1 MKTQTKQQRKISSFS
16 MGRWTKYAAA
26 AAASTFAAASSA
38 EATIHYSGLINQKI
52 GNRDTEAF
60 PLGDDGNLVLV
71 QVPYKQG
78 SSSVQFIGSAFCY
91 ASGAVSAGVN
101 GGLFVTCLTSRD
113 PASVS
118 ALKVRDNISTRPFFT
133 GLGVLA
139 TNNVYQRCHPRGQ
152 FGDRGVHLLGF
163 KFNNGEGV
171 QYGWA
176 RLRMLGRPFNRMQL
190 IDYAYADPG
199 ERIFAV
205 QKSKDSAPAMESLG
219 GLALGAAG
227 LLAWR
232 RRRSVRQETL
242 PRRAA
247 KNSS

>member
-1 MKTQTKQQRKISSFS
+1 MKTQRKQQRKIKAFTNS
-16 MGRWTKYAAA
+16 RWAAYAAA
-26 AAASTFAAASSA
+26 AVASSFAAAHSA

-52 GNRDTEAF
+52 GNNDTEFF
-60 PLGDDGNLVLV
+60 PLGDDGNVVLV

-101 GGLFVTCLTSRD
+101 GGLFLTCLTSRD

-118 ALKVRDNISTRPFFT
+118 ALKVRDNISSRPFFS

-139 TNNVYQRCHPRGQ
+139 TNNVYENCHARGQ
-152 FGDRGVHLLGF
+152 FGDRGIHLLGF

-176 RLRMLGRPFNRMQL
+176 RLKMLGRPFNRMQL
-190 IDYAYADPG
+190 IDYAYADAG
-199 ERIFAV
+199 ERISAG
-205 QKSKDSAPAMESLG
+205 QKSKDSAPALESLG

-232 RRRSVRQETL
+232 HGRS
-242 PRRAA
+242 
-247 KNSS
+247 K

>member
-1 MKTQTKQQRKISSFS
+1 MKTHRNHERKIGSITT
-16 MGRWTKYAAA
+16 GRWTAYAAA

-38 EATIHYSGLINQKI
+38 EATIHYSGVLNQKI
-52 GNRDTEAF
+52 ANRDTVAF
-60 PLGDDGNLVLV
+60 PLGDDANLVLIH
-71 QVPYKQG
+71 VPLKQG
-78 SSSVQFIGSAFCY
+78 SSSVEFVASAFCY

-101 GGLFVTCLTSRD
+101 GGLFLTCLTSRD

-118 ALKVRDNISTRPFFT
+118 ALKVRDNISARPFFS

-139 TNNVYQRCHPRGQ
+139 INDVYSHCHVRGQ
-152 FGDRGVHLLGF
+152 FGDRGIHLLGF

-176 RLRMLGRPFNRMQL
+176 RLKMLGRPFNRMQL

-199 ERIFAV
+199 ERISAG
-205 QKSKDSAPAMESLG
+205 QKSTESAPALESLG

-232 RRRSVRQETL
+232 RRRI
-242 PRRAA
+242 
-247 KNSS
+247 K

>member
-1 MKTQTKQQRKISSFS
+1 MKTHRKQQRKINSITK
-16 MGRWTKYAAA
+16 GRWTAYVAA
-26 AAASTFAAASSA
+26 AAASSFAAAHLA
-38 EATIHYSGLINQKI
+38 EATIHYSGPINQKI
-52 GNRDTEAF
+52 GNRDTEFF
-60 PLGDDGNLVLV
+60 PLGDDANLVLIH
-71 QVPYKQG
+71 VPLKQG
-78 SSSVQFIGSAFCY
+78 SSSVEFVASAFCY

-101 GGLFVTCLTSRD
+101 GGLFLTCLTSRD

-118 ALKVRDNISTRPFFT
+118 ALKIRDNISTRPFFS

-139 TNNVYQRCHPRGQ
+139 INDVYSHCYPRGQ
-152 FGDRGVHLLGF
+152 FGDRGIHLLGF

-176 RLRMLGRPFNRMQL
+176 RLKMLGRPFNRIQL

-199 ERIFAV
+199 ERIFAD
-205 QKSKDSAPAMESLG
+205 QKSKDSTPALESLG

-232 RRRSVRQETL
+232 RSKQTPVH
-242 PRRAA
+242 
-247 KNSS
+247 

>member
-1 MKTQTKQQRKISSFS
+1 MKTQGKRQRKINPISTA
-16 MGRWTKYAAA
+16 RWTTYAAA
-26 AAASTFAAASSA
+26 AAASTFAAMNSA

-52 GNRDTEAF
+52 GNRDTEFF

-71 QVPYKQG
+71 QEPYKQG

-91 ASGAVSAGVN
+91 ASGAVSAGLN

-118 ALKVRDNISTRPFFT
+118 ALNVRDNISARPFFT

-139 TNNVYQRCHPRGQ
+139 TNNVYERCHPRGQ
-152 FGDRGVHLLGF
+152 FGDRGIHLLGF

-176 RLRMLGRPFNRMQL
+176 RLKMLGRPFNRMQL

-199 ERIFAV
+199 ERISAG
-205 QKSKDSAPAMESLG
+205 QKSKDSATTMESLG

-232 RRRSVRQETL
+232 K
-242 PRRAA
+242 RRAGVH
-247 KNSS
+247 

>member
-1 MKTQTKQQRKISSFS
+1 MRTHIRQQRKLNSIAT
-16 MGRWTKYAAA
+16 GRWAAYAAA

-38 EATIHYSGLINQKI
+38 EATIHYSGVLNQKLA
-52 GNRDTEAF
+52 NRDTVAF
-60 PLGDDGNLVLV
+60 PLADDANLVLI
-71 QVPYKQG
+71 QVPLKQG
-78 SSSVQFIGSAFCY
+78 SSSVQFVGSAFCY

-101 GGLFVTCLTSRD
+101 GGLFLTCLTSRD

-118 ALKVRDNISTRPFFT
+118 ALKVRDNISARPFFS

-139 TNNVYQRCHPRGQ
+139 INDVYSHCYPRGQ
-152 FGDRGVHLLGF
+152 FGDRGIHLLGF

-176 RLRMLGRPFNRMQL
+176 RLKMLGRPFNRMQL

-199 ERIFAV
+199 ERISV
-205 QKSKDSAPAMESLG
+205 GKKSNDSSPALESLG
-219 GLALGAAG
+219 GLAMGAAG

-232 RRRSVRQETL
+232 RGRIR
-242 PRRAA
+242 
-247 KNSS
+247 

>member
-1 MKTQTKQQRKISSFS
+1 MKTQRRQHRKINSIAT
-16 MGRWTKYAAA
+16 GRWAAYTAA

-38 EATIHYSGLINQKI
+38 EATIHYSGVLNQKI
-52 GNRDTEAF
+52 ANRDTVAF
-60 PLGDDGNLVLV
+60 PLGDDANLVLI
-71 QVPYKQG
+71 QVPNKQG
-78 SSSVQFIGSAFCY
+78 SSSVQFGGSAFCY

-101 GGLFVTCLTSRD
+101 GGLFLTCLTSND

-118 ALKVRDNISTRPFFT
+118 ALKVRDNISAQPFFS

-139 TNNVYQRCHPRGQ
+139 THDLYFGSGCHFGSFRGQ
-152 FGDRGVHLLGF
+152 FGDRGIHLLGF

-176 RLRMLGRPFNRMQL
+176 RLKMLGDPFNRMEL

-199 ERIFAV
+199 ERISAGK
-205 QKSKDSAPAMESLG
+205 KSNDSAPALESLG
-219 GLALGAAG
+219 GLAMGAAG

-232 RRRSVRQETL
+232 RRRAR
-242 PRRAA
+242 
-247 KNSS
+247 

>member
-1 MKTQTKQQRKISSFS
+1 MNSHRKQQRKVNAFTNSRWAAYATAAVASS
-16 MGRWTKYAAA
+16 
-26 AAASTFAAASSA
+26 FAAAHSA

-52 GNRDTEAF
+52 GNRDTEFF
-60 PLGDDGNLVLV
+60 PLGDAGNLVLV
-71 QVPYKQG
+71 QEPYKQG

-101 GGLFVTCLTSRD
+101 GGFFLTCLTSRD

-118 ALKVRDNISTRPFFT
+118 ALKVRDNISSRPFFT

-139 TNNVYQRCHPRGQ
+139 TNNVYENCHARGQ
-152 FGDRGVHLLGF
+152 FGDRGIHLLGF

-176 RLRMLGRPFNRMQL
+176 RLKMLGRPFNRMQL
-190 IDYAYADPG
+190 IDYAYADAG
-199 ERIFAV
+199 ERISAG
-205 QKSKDSAPAMESLG
+205 QKSKDSAPALESLG

-232 RRRSVRQETL
+232 HGRS
-242 PRRAA
+242 
-247 KNSS
+247 K

>member
-1 MKTQTKQQRKISSFS
+1 MKTHRKHQCKINSITT
-16 MGRWTKYAAA
+16 GRWAAYTAAA
-26 AAASTFAAASSA
+26 VASTFAAASSA

-52 GNRDTEAF
+52 GNRDTEFF
-60 PLGDDGNLVLV
+60 PLGEDGNLVLI

-101 GGLFVTCLTSRD
+101 GGLLLTCLTSHD

-118 ALKVRDNISTRPFFT
+118 ALKRRDNISARPFFT

-139 TNNVYQRCHPRGQ
+139 TNNVYERCDPRGQ
-152 FGDRGVHLLGF
+152 FGDRGIHLLGF

-176 RLRMLGRPFNRMQL
+176 RLKMLGRPFNRMQL
-190 IDYAYADPG
+190 VDYAYGDPG
-199 ERIFAV
+199 DTVAAG
-205 QKSKDSAPAMESLG
+205 QKSGNSAPALESLG

-232 RRRSVRQETL
+232 K
-242 PRRAA
+242 RRAVVR
-247 KNSS
+247 